1 MASYASVLATPV
13 QDVSVDSILELLRTI
28 TVPPDNLRMIVEGLR
43 KDMESPAGTPQ
54 PGGFRS
60 FAATPAEGRG
70 SSWRSSKPAYTARP
84 PVGASSQSQPP
95 RQPHVKYQSQFKAS
109 APENMNDK
117 ILTSII
123 GNKLNSFTPVTYN
136 DTRDFIYQIID
147 SGETAFIKDF
157 VEKVFTKA
165 TREELYCALFAKLI
179 AEIAHKFPVIYEEMN
194 IYHAKFMSIFEDVE
208 DYTES
213 EVQMKKKQYRMGY
226 GHFISELAGQNALP
240 KDRLLQMIETISQ
253 KLVLHVEDSGKI
265 KTLEEFI
272 DCLFRL
278 TKNLRDKSPAFF
290 SKVKSDILAIL
301 TPSLTFILAEKRAGL
316 STKARFG
323 LLDLKDLFV

>member
-13 QDVSVDSILELLRTI
+13 QDVSIDSILELLRTV
-28 TVPPDNLRMIVEGLR
+28 TAPPDNLRMMIDSLR
-43 KDMESPAGTPQ
+43 KDMETPAGSQ
-54 PGGFRS
+54 PSGFRS
-60 FAATPAEGRG
+60 FAASPADGRG
-70 SSWRSSKPAYTARP
+70 SSWRSSKPTYTSRP
-84 PVGASSQSQPP
+84 AAPAPAPTTGP
-95 RQPHVKYQSQFKAS
+95 RIRYQSQFKAS
-109 APENMNDK
+109 APDTMNDK

-194 IYHAKFMSIFEDVE
+194 VYHTKFMSIFEDVE
-208 DYTES
+208 DHKES
-213 EVQMKKKQYRMGY
+213 EYDVQVKKKQYRMGY

-240 KDRLLQMIETISQ
+240 KERLFQMIDTICQ
-253 KLVLHVEDSGKI
+253 KLVQHVEDSGKI

-290 SKVKSDILAIL
+290 SKVKANLLDILN
-301 TPSLTFILAEKRAGL
+301 PPLTFILAEKRPGL

>member
-70 SSWRSSKPAYTARP
+70 SSWRSSKPAYNTRP
-84 PVGASSQSQPP
+84 PVGASPQSQPP
-95 RQPHVKYQSQFKAS
+95 RQPHIKYQSQFKAS

-194 IYHAKFMSIFEDVE
+194 IYHTKFMSIFEDVE

-240 KDRLLQMIETISQ
+240 KDRLLQMIETIGQ

-290 SKVKSDILAIL
+290 SKVKADILAIL

>member
-1 MASYASVLATPV
+1 M
-13 QDVSVDSILELLRTI
+13 
-28 TVPPDNLRMIVEGLR
+28 MVESLR
-43 KDMESPAGTPQ
+43 KDMEIPASASQ
-54 PGGFRS
+54 PSGFRS
-60 FAATPAEGRG
+60 FAAPPTERG
-70 SSWRSSKPAYTARP
+70 SSWRSSKPAYTQ
-84 PVGASSQSQPP
+84 GQGQSQRPLVTAVGP
-95 RQPHVKYQSQFKAS
+95 RQPHIKYQSQFKAS

-123 GNKLNSFTPVTYN
+123 GNKLNSFTPLTYN

-179 AEIAHKFPVIYEEMN
+179 AEIAHKFPVMYDEMN
-194 IYHAKFMSIFEDVE
+194 VYHAKFMSIFEDVE

-213 EVQMKKKQYRMGY
+213 EVQLKKKQYRMGY

-253 KLVLHVEDSGKI
+253 RLVAHVEDSGKI

-290 SKVKSDILAIL
+290 SKVKGDILAIL
-301 TPSLTFILAEKRAGL
+301 TPALTFILAEKRAGL